1 MIPMGASMSD
11 TGWLYPFNEIASAL
25 PPETEPLRFAI
36 AGRHGSMTLG
46 LYAPRGEDVQTP
58 HEQDELYV
66 IASGSGTFVKNG
78 ERRDFVAQDV
88 IFVEA
93 GVPHRFEQ
101 VSDDFSAWVVFW
113 GPPGGE
119 H

>member
-1 MIPMGASMSD
+1 MSD
-11 TGWLYPFNEIASAL
+11 ANWLFSLAETAARL
-25 PPETEPLRFAI
+25 PPHAQPLRFAI
-36 AGRHGSMTLG
+36 AGQQGSMTLG
-46 LYAPRGEDVQTP
+46 LYAPRGDDIQTP

-66 IASGSGTFVKNG
+66 IATGSGVFNKNG
-78 ERRDFVAQDV
+78 ERLPFVASDV

-93 GVPHRFEQ
+93 GVSHRFEDM
-101 VSDDFSAWVVFW
+101 SDDFSAWVIFW